1 MLSEYRLETLNIS
14 QYMESVEDGD
24 IKVDQA
30 VQRAFCWS
38 NEMIN
43 NLIYSTVA
51 TKRVYI
57 PNIIL
62 AEENHDDGTIQTYV
76 VDGGQRTEAI
86 RRFIF
91 DGYKITRSIRNRYI
105 EYQDNKVDE
114 NGKVVRDENGDIVK
128 EIKVFD
134 LVNKTYDDFP
144 KELKKRMGKCKL
156 AAAVY
161 QDCTPEETSDLV
173 LLYNSTVSMSPSQKA
188 LTYIGAFAERIKK
201 ITTHD
206 FLINGTTLSETDKKK
221 GNWER
226 TVSECVMAARY
237 FEDWKKNPKDICKYL
252 NDNAKEEDFSLVEK
266 YFDKLSQFS
275 NKLQDMKIVELFSA
289 KNLSSWMLVM
299 KELENKEISNKVL
312 GKFLSSFDALKGT
325 EIDGSTWL
333 ELENNKHTKDKKLIL
348 AKANYI
354 NKLLSDYI
362 NGNPEIDE
370 EKKSE
375 KINSDDS
382 EMETIDFVKKFVDPD
397 CTDEDIDDYFGYIE
411 SCVKD
416 LRIVKP
422 NSPVL
427 APENENAIIAVV
439 AYAYKHDIDMDLWLQ
454 RYSVSHKTFPTEMSQ
469 EEKYKT
475 MLHSLANFL
484 KMQKKVGVSV

>member
-1 MLSEYRLETLNIS
+1 
-14 QYMESVEDGD
+14 
-24 IKVDQA
+24 
-30 VQRAFCWS
+30 
-38 NEMIN
+38 
-43 NLIYSTVA
+43 
-51 TKRVYI
+51 
-57 PNIIL
+57 
-62 AEENHDDGTIQTYV
+62 
-76 VDGGQRTEAI
+76 
-86 RRFIF
+86 
-91 DGYKITRSIRNRYI
+91 
-105 EYQDNKVDE
+105 
-114 NGKVVRDENGDIVK
+114 
-128 EIKVFD
+128 
-134 LVNKTYDDFP
+134 
-144 KELKKRMGKCKL
+144 
-156 AAAVY
+156 
-161 QDCTPEETSDLV
+161 
-173 LLYNSTVSMSPSQKA
+173 
-188 LTYIGAFAERIKK
+188 
-201 ITTHD
+201 
-206 FLINGTTLSETDKKK
+206 
-221 GNWER
+221 
-226 TVSECVMAARY
+226 
-237 FEDWKKNPKDICKYL
+237 
-252 NDNAKEEDFSLVEK
+252 
-266 YFDKLSQFS
+266 
-275 NKLQDMKIVELFSA
+275 
-289 KNLSSWMLVM
+289 M